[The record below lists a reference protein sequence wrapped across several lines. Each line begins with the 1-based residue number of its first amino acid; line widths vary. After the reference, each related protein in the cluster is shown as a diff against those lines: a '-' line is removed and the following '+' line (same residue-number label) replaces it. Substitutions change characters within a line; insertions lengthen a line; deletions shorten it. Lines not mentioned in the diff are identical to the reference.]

1 MTASDMFRLSE
12 AIRGEDYLL
21 ATYYI
26 EMPAE
31 ADILA
36 KAASYAVGQ
45 TIGTWVEVPGV
56 TAEMRDRHLGRVVKV
71 LEAPPVDLGTQT
83 QETSGYFMQIALPTV
98 NIGPSIPMLLATA
111 IGNDVSTSVQAK
123 LVDLEVP
130 DTLAEELVGPRF
142 GIEGVRKLVGVN
154 DRPLVLNMIKP
165 CTGLTPE
172 AGAQIF
178 YETAL
183 GGVDLIKDDELMGNP
198 SFSPVVDR
206 VKAYL
211 AAGERARDETGRD
224 VVYLPNVTDRA
235 DRMLDTAR
243 RAVDAGAR
251 AVMCAYASV
260 GYGGLQSLSEIVGV
274 PILAHYAAAGP
285 YFEGPGTGMSAPI
298 ALGLLPRLA
307 GGDLAITITPYG
319 GYPLRRLQYLKMI
332 QQLTLPRP
340 HIAPTFP
347 VIGGGVHP
355 GTVETYMGELGPDIV
370 LGAGGAIQGHPDG
383 AAAGAD
389 AMRQA
394 IDAVMAG
401 QRVVDAAQE
410 HPELPGRWR
419 SSARPS
425 DPRFTQRDT
434 TCEPDLGYVTSE
446 MHDGAPAVSC
456 RGPRQPSVI
465 DDEEC
470 PHGRHAAH
478 RGRERLC
485 GDPVQGRTCR
495 SAAQRRPRVGGH
507 RRRAR
512 HRRRHALPAHRG
524 GGGPSDHGRQGR
536 PRTARVR
543 DRPGR
548 GDQREQGS
556 GDPRGHGARQLLRR
570 ARGAEQRRPGALH
583 GRAGGRARGGA
594 RLTREWVGYR
604 FDPSSASAEKV
615 AAIGEYE
622 RTHEEPP
629 ISEDEAALLADA
641 AVRV

>member
-26 EMPAE
+26 EMPAD

-401 QRVVDAAQE
+401 RRVVDAAEE
-410 HPELPGRWR
+410 HPEL
-419 SSARPS
+419 
-425 DPRFTQRDT
+425 
-434 TCEPDLGYVTSE
+434 
-446 MHDGAPAVSC
+446 
-456 RGPRQPSVI
+456 
-465 DDEEC
+465 
-470 PHGRHAAH
+470 
-478 RGRERLC
+478 
-485 GDPVQGRTCR
+485 
-495 SAAQRRPRVGGH
+495 
-507 RRRAR
+507 RRA
-512 HRRRHALPAHRG
+512 L
-524 GGGPSDHGRQGR
+524 
-536 PRTARVR
+536 
-543 DRPGR
+543 
-548 GDQREQGS
+548 EKFGS
-556 GDPRGHGARQLLRR
+556 
-570 ARGAEQRRPGALH
+570 
-583 GRAGGRARGGA
+583 
-594 RLTREWVGYR
+594 TV
-604 FDPSSASAEKV
+604 
-615 AAIGEYE
+615 
-622 RTHEEPP
+622 
-629 ISEDEAALLADA
+629 
-641 AVRV
+641 